1 MRKIISYILVFLL
14 VLSFLSLSLPLS
26 GAQEKTLPSW
36 VRVGSHAG
44 YYLDLGE
51 IALKYKDKYYLLDPF
66 DFGDTHSWGYMF
78 WEIKKVEDV
87 IITIHMKIEIYNLT
101 SNEIPENLYDALH
114 IKSHYK
120 NDLGLVIMNYSDEK
134 TFKVNFLKRELV
146 SNKGTVNLWINPAID
161 VTWNK
166 DKVPSVQ
173 EDPHAK
179 PVARYMGT
187 SFIPKVM
194 IFPTEI
200 KNDQLHLYNP
210 YLMID
215 KISNKDREILSKNE
229 TNMTLPTGSSP
240 ILNLQNYYDRDTGIL
255 LYGNY
260 VDDVLFSVFNNYG
273 AIMCA
278 IDFNNTNIH
287 GEENSLGFWQENIVL
302 IGGIIIAVGSVAAWI
317 LWKRKR

>member
-1 MRKIISYILVFLL
+1 MRKTISTFLIFLL
-14 VLSFLSLSLPLS
+14 ILSFLLPSLPLV
-26 GAQEKTLPSW
+26 GAQEKNLPSW

-101 SNEIPENLYDALH
+101 SNEIPEELYNVLH

-120 NDLGLVIMNYSDEK
+120 NNLGMVIMNYSDER
-134 TFKVNFLKRELV
+134 TFEVNFLKRELI
-146 SNKGTVNLWINPAID
+146 SNKGIVNLWINPAID

-166 DKVPSVQ
+166 DDVSSVQ

-187 SFIPKVM
+187 PFIPKVM
-194 IFPTEI
+194 IFPTKI
-200 KNDQLHLYNP
+200 KNDPLHLYDP
-210 YLMID
+210 YLMTDMISD
-215 KISNKDREILSKNE
+215 KDKEILSKNE
-229 TNMTLPTGSSP
+229 INMTLPTGSSP
-240 ILNLQNYYDRDTGIL
+240 IMHLRNYYDRDTGIL

-260 VDDVLFSVFNNYG
+260 VDDVLFTIFNNYG
-273 AIMCA
+273 AIMCS
-278 IDFNNTNIH
+278 IDFNNTNIQE
-287 GEENSLGFWQENIVL
+287 GGNTPGFGQENMVI
-302 IGGIIIAVGSVAAWI
+302 IGGIIIAAGVAAWI

>member
-1 MRKIISYILVFLL
+1 
-14 VLSFLSLSLPLS
+14 
-26 GAQEKTLPSW
+26 
-36 VRVGSHAG
+36 
-44 YYLDLGE
+44 
-51 IALKYKDKYYLLDPF
+51 
-66 DFGDTHSWGYMF
+66 
-78 WEIKKVEDV
+78 
-87 IITIHMKIEIYNLT
+87 
-101 SNEIPENLYDALH
+101 
-114 IKSHYK
+114 
-120 NDLGLVIMNYSDEK
+120 MNYSDEK

-166 DKVPSVQ
+166 DKVSSVQ

-210 YLMID
+210 YLMTD
-215 KISNKDREILSKNE
+215 MISNKDREILSKNE